1 MSYSMAEL
9 ESEDAFWSSY
19 DNQPSMNYTGLLN
32 PKRGYEKVRQKYE
45 IMVNYIES
53 FGVSLDRIR
62 FPERFG
68 TGRENN

>member
-1 MSYSMAEL
+1 
-9 ESEDAFWSSY
+9 
-19 DNQPSMNYTGLLN
+19 MNYTGLLN